1 MSDTVSRFS
10 GRQGD
15 YLAGRPSYPAELLEW
30 LGALYA
36 PPERS
41 AAADVGSGTG
51 KLTAQLLRAGF
62 RVYGVEPNGDMRRAA
77 EALLAGDPRFT
88 SVDGTDRDTGLA
100 DGSVDLVTAA
110 QAFHWFDGPAFARE
124 CRRVLRPGGR
134 VFLIWHVRRSAP
146 VNRELARVF
155 QTHCPDFHG
164 FSGGIAEDDPRIR
177 AFFGGRYEK
186 RRFPHPLTLDR
197 ERFLRRCLSSSYS
210 LREGDAGYP
219 AYLAALEALFDR
231 FSREGLLL
239 QPNETLAYAGEPRA
253 RSAAGR
259 ERSTS

>member
-36 PPERS
+36 PPGRP

-88 SVDGTDRDTGLA
+88 SVGGTDRDTGLA

-124 CRRVLRPGGR
+124 
-134 VFLIWHVRRSAP
+134 
-146 VNRELARVF
+146 
-155 QTHCPDFHG
+155 
-164 FSGGIAEDDPRIR
+164 
-177 AFFGGRYEK
+177 
-186 RRFPHPLTLDR
+186 
-197 ERFLRRCLSSSYS
+197 
-210 LREGDAGYP
+210 
-219 AYLAALEALFDR
+219 
-231 FSREGLLL
+231 
-239 QPNETLAYAGEPRA
+239 
-253 RSAAGR
+253 
-259 ERSTS
+259 